1 MGYQI
6 VWSPEA
12 VEDVDVI
19 AASIARDSVSY
30 AAAVVQKILTV
41 TRDLSHSP
49 GAGDPAPEFGQDEIR
64 SQFAYS
70 YRIIY
75 QIQGETVTIL
85 AIVHGKRL
93 LTQDF

>member
-1 MGYQI
+1 MGYQV
-6 VWSPEA
+6 VWSPDA

-41 TRDLSHSP
+41 TRDLSHLP
-49 GAGDPAPEFGQDEIR
+49 LDGEPAPEFGEDNVR

-75 QIQGETVTIL
+75 KIQDETVTIL